1 MKGKVVVFANL
12 KPKPVGGFVS
22 NGMVVCSSD
31 KEHKNF
37 ELLRPEGPLGERL
50 YLDGYEEL
58 FNAGE

>member
-1 MKGKVVVFANL
+1 MKGKVVVMANL

-37 ELLRPEGPLGERL
+37 ELLVPEGPLG
-50 YLDGYEEL
+50 
-58 FNAGE
+58 